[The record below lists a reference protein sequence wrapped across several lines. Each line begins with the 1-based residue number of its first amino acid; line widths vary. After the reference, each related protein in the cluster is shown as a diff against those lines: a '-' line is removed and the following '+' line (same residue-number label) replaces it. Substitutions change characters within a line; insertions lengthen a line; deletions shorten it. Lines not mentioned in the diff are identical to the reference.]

1 MRYSLGRL
9 DLTLLALLGL
19 TLATMAVAGATRAP
33 VLVDGIVLAIAAI
46 KGRRVLLDYLD
57 LRSAPALWRGLA
69 TAWLMLIVG
78 FAWAASAVSV
88 LLSPP

>member
-1 MRYSLGRL
+1 MRYALGRL

-19 TLATMAVAGATRAP
+19 TLATMALGGATRAP
-33 VLVDGIVLAIAAI
+33 VFVDGIVLAIAAI
-46 KGRRVLLDYLD
+46 KGRRILLDYLD

-88 LLSPP
+88 LLPPP

>member
-1 MRYSLGRL
+1 MRYSPDRL
-9 DLTLLALLGL
+9 DIAWLALMALA
-19 TLATMAVAGATRAP
+19 LATMALVGVVRNAL
-33 VLVDGIVLAIAAI
+33 LVDGAVLAIAAI
-46 KGRRVLLDYLD
+46 KGRRLLLDYLG

-88 LLSPP
+88 LLPPP

>member
-1 MRYSLGRL
+1 MRYALGRL

-46 KGRRVLLDYLD
+46 KGRRILLDYLD

-88 LLSPP
+88 LLPPP

>member
-9 DLTLLALLGL
+9 DLTLVALLGL

-46 KGRRVLLDYLD
+46 KGRRILLDYLD

-78 FAWAASAVSV
+78 FAWASSAVSA
-88 LLSPP
+88 LLSSP

>member
-33 VLVDGIVLAIAAI
+33 VLVDGIVLAIAAV
-46 KGRRVLLDYLD
+46 KGRRILLDYLD

-88 LLSPP
+88 LLPPP

>member
-46 KGRRVLLDYLD
+46 KGRRILLDYLD

-88 LLSPP
+88 LLSSP

>member
-1 MRYSLGRL
+1 MRYALGRL

-19 TLATMAVAGATRAP
+19 TLATMALAGATRAP

-46 KGRRVLLDYLD
+46 KGRRILLDYLD

-88 LLSPP
+88 LLPPP